1 MCQLRDC
8 LESLRTSEKEARS
21 KENARLR
28 FMRRA
33 HEASAFIILLIAV
46 LYLVLAMVQVMPQ
59 TQMCTQRGGAR
70 LERTVCIDP
79 PARLRQWYGMP
90 ACTIEISDFSQP
102 PNVNVKM
109 LLNVSFMRNEFTLKE
124 FENLSPPFISKH
136 VNITTAE
143 PTGDRLSVRINGGWA
158 WSNTVAHFASGIL
171 SLVGTCMQ
179 IAMNFYMRC
188 VHGHLGKIPMVIP
201 AIIFIVIIIATVCL
215 SGSMYF
221 DRKDIANWSKITND
235 GRYYTIVNPHTAD
248 MTDDEVYDSVRDE
261 DLTFF
266 TARTLV
272 AAFGVGVEDHL
283 DNTYQFFSMTF
294 QRLQYEIHFYL
305 NVMLILLFLFSL
317 IRLGIILALHLKMR
331 ITVYRARASCFS
343 GESAC
348 SNCKTIY
355 SLEYW
360 PYECSMCGD
369 HHCVKCASQTR
380 MLVGASKESRV
391 CNKCY
396 GIANP
401 WANATIPNVARELF
415 ASIAHAYFDKYCSA
429 SVGDKEER
437 RGAKALRQ
445 HDFVSRVRATW
456 GLFWPAGMEA
466 IVKDSYVWLVAN
478 TNIELDDEEAT
489 LKLYDNGH
497 VPTQWKT
504 SAARVLRRTPME
516 NDLGTAPCKNKRA
529 GVVGRHAWREWQ
541 SHFFDEEGGA
551 AAREKALASL
561 GQKTAIAS
569 KSKRWVSDRCWTGDA
584 HSRRYKPSLPS
595 MRTHQLLS
603 DFSSLSMSEKAE
615 FFAALGTLTEFAET
629 RHVMGE
635 ETVSPP
641 CLWAGRVRASLY
653 GNNPL
658 NVGVWCD
665 LHLFGSFIV
674 FMKPREVG
682 KAARAAHPPK
692 RDLNSAPFTASGE
705 VDEEWKISEDQG
717 SKSVDSA
724 VADGC
729 WAKFLRY
736 LNNRRP
742 ATMFA
747 WLMPKVNCITE
758 YSTIILI

>member
-1 MCQLRDC
+1 
-8 LESLRTSEKEARS
+8 
-21 KENARLR
+21 
-28 FMRRA
+28 
-33 HEASAFIILLIAV
+33 
-46 LYLVLAMVQVMPQ
+46 
-59 TQMCTQRGGAR
+59 
-70 LERTVCIDP
+70 
-79 PARLRQWYGMP
+79 
-90 ACTIEISDFSQP
+90 
-102 PNVNVKM
+102 
-109 LLNVSFMRNEFTLKE
+109 
-124 FENLSPPFISKH
+124 
-136 VNITTAE
+136 
-143 PTGDRLSVRINGGWA
+143 
-158 WSNTVAHFASGIL
+158 
-171 SLVGTCMQ
+171 MQ

-248 MTDDEVYDSVRDE
+248 KTDDEVYDSVRDE

-272 AAFGVGVEDHL
+272 AAFGVGVEDQL

-429 SVGDKEER
+429 SVGGKEER

-497 VPTQWKT
+497 VPTQWK
-504 SAARVLRRTPME
+504 
-516 NDLGTAPCKNKRA
+516 RA
-529 GVVGRHAWREWQ
+529 
-541 SHFFDEEGGA
+541 
-551 AAREKALASL
+551 
-561 GQKTAIAS
+561 
-569 KSKRWVSDRCWTGDA
+569 
-584 HSRRYKPSLPS
+584 
-595 MRTHQLLS
+595 
-603 DFSSLSMSEKAE
+603 
-615 FFAALGTLTEFAET
+615 
-629 RHVMGE
+629 
-635 ETVSPP
+635 
-641 CLWAGRVRASLY
+641 
-653 GNNPL
+653 
-658 NVGVWCD
+658 
-665 LHLFGSFIV
+665 
-674 FMKPREVG
+674 PRECCG
-682 KAARAAHPPK
+682 EHRWRTISAQRRA
-692 RDLNSAPFTASGE
+692 
-705 VDEEWKISEDQG
+705 KISELGLLVATRGGNGNRTFLMRKEVQLLARRLSLRWGKRRQSHQSRSAG
-717 SKSVDSA
+717 SPTA
-724 VADGC
+724 AG
-729 WAKFLRY
+729 
-736 LNNRRP
+736 P
-742 ATMFA
+742 ATHIA
-747 WLMPKVNCITE
+747 DATSRRCRRCERTSSSAISPRSRCRRRQSSLPPLARSPSLRRRATSWGRRR
-758 YSTIILI
+758 